1 MAAAPTVTPKLLS
14 YDIYAEDLGQTSTD
28 ILISVSLLESQ
39 SVDSCGPCSRGV
51 LDPSGFP
58 SLLCRAN
65 FVLSQG
71 LFVVLSW
78 LPEAPV

>member
-39 SVDSCGPCSRGV
+39 SVDSVGCV
-51 LDPSGFP
+51 LV
-58 SLLCRAN
+58 SLTSLVPLIGTPA
-65 FVLSQG
+65 L
-71 LFVVLSW
+71 L
-78 LPEAPV
+78 